1 MSRNPNSLK
10 NLRPPWPKGKSANPK
25 GAPAGVRI
33 ARLCDIV
40 EYAKIEVVPG
50 KSRDEAVTESLYAKA
65 RKGDA
70 RALALWFDRVHGK
83 VTDKVDLS
91 SSDGT
96 MSPPVTSIAIV
107 LVDPSDPDAKDP
119 DADDPEDADPA
130 GG

>member
-96 MSPPVTSIAIV
+96 MSPPVTSIAVV
-107 LVDPSDPDAKDP
+107 LVDPSDPNATDP
-119 DADDPEDADPA
+119 DEAGPA
-130 GG
+130 EG